1 MIKIKLGELVNS
13 TEVLQKLSQTELKAK
28 LSWAV
33 TKLLKAADKEM
44 QDFNEARMNLIQKY
58 GEKDENGELITD
70 ENKNCK
76 IPEAGLQKFSAE
88 LNELVET
95 EIEINV
101 NPLNINDLEDKEFT
115 PAEMAILEP
124 FIDFGEE
131 E

>member
-28 LSWAV
+28 LSWSV

-76 IPEAGLQKFSAE
+76 IPEAGLQEFSTE

-101 NPLNINDLEDKEFT
+101 NPLNIDDLADKEFT

-124 FIDFGEE
+124 FVDFGE
-131 E
+131 

>member
-76 IPEAGLQKFSAE
+76 IPEAGLQEFSAE

-101 NPLNINDLEDKEFT
+101 NPLNIDDLEDKEFT

-124 FIDFGEE
+124 FIDFGE
-131 E
+131 

>member
-28 LSWAV
+28 LSWSV

-76 IPEAGLQKFSAE
+76 IPEAGLQEFSAE

-101 NPLNINDLEDKEFT
+101 NPLNIDDLEDKEFT

-124 FIDFGEE
+124 FIDFGE
-131 E
+131 